1 MKTNKRRS
9 IISGRK
15 SLIILEIFLLIS
27 ALSISI
33 FLITENDLDYYWDL
47 LVPDR
52 SDEFKQYMT
61 TVDRMIKGEGYSS
74 AAVNL
79 KKASSYA
86 GTSINWLSVI
96 KRAYI
101 LSDKTQ
107 DLSHFEKYTYKAFDT
122 YPGNEDIRAFYV
134 YSLIR
139 QEHFEEASQLAL
151 SINSPYYDNI
161 KVEAALTAEFATE
174 QIADPFSY
182 ILKLLSE
189 SQDPAIFQKV
199 GKITGNEKFLFD
211 AAVLHMK
218 YGEVK
223 DAYNLAYNITGP
235 WVNDEAIGMIAIDR
249 GEYNQALTRFLNH
262 NQQDI
267 NNHNEKWEVQ
277 LIIADL
283 LQLSDTMQEAI
294 FYYDRSLEIHSD
306 GTWHQYANFSKLLK
320 ETGRYRQSMDMLQD
334 GIQAFPENEKELII
348 SMVNNQ
354 FDKNRSTTERY
365 LKTFLEKNPDDP
377 EANLL
382 FIDNFPIQTTPEKY
396 SARIWEL
403 YNKNPS
409 NRKIA
414 EFLLWYLLGVGDLEG
429 TTLVLDRF
437 DRDSGRSYW
446 TVFYRALSLSM
457 AKGFN
462 EAELLLHESIE
473 LKETWFSYY
482 NLAVI
487 QLFLNKNDDV
497 VNNLNIAETLL
508 KKSSIFDN
516 KYLSNIKTKYARAYI
531 GLQQIDNAR
540 IELEE
545 ALKLDNENLE
555 AALLTRKIQ

>member
-1 MKTNKRRS
+1 M
-9 IISGRK
+9 I
-15 SLIILEIFLLIS
+15 
-27 ALSISI
+27 
-33 FLITENDLDYYWDL
+33 
-47 LVPDR
+47 PDR
-52 SDEFKQYMT
+52 SEEFKQYLI

-96 KRAYI
+96 KRAYS
-101 LSDKTQ
+101 LSERTQ
-107 DLSHFEKYTYKAFDT
+107 ESSHFNKYTKKAFDT

-134 YSLIR
+134 FSLIGQDR
-139 QEHFEEASQLAL
+139 FEEASQLAE
-151 SINSPYYDNI
+151 SINNPYYDNI
-161 KVEAALTAEFATE
+161 KVEAALTAEFVSET
-174 QIADPFSY
+174 IADPFSH
-182 ILKLLSE
+182 ILKLLAE
-189 SQDPAIFQKV
+189 AEDPEIFKKI
-199 GKITGNEKFLFD
+199 GNITGNEKLLFD

-218 YGEVK
+218 YGEIK

-262 NQQDI
+262 NRLDL
-267 NNHNEKWEVQ
+267 NNHNEKWEIQ
-277 LIIADL
+277 LIIGDL
-283 LQLSDTMQEAI
+283 LQLSRSMQEAI
-294 FYYDRSLEIHSD
+294 FYYNRSQEINSS
-306 GTWHQYANFSKLLK
+306 GSWHQYANFSRLLK
-320 ETGRYRQSMDMLQD
+320 ETGRYRQSMDMLQE
-334 GIQAFPENEKELII
+334 GIHTFPDDEKELII

-365 LKTFLEKNPDDP
+365 LKTFLDENPDDP

-382 FIDNFPIQTTPEKY
+382 YIENFPIQTTPEKY

-457 AKGFN
+457 AKGFI
-462 EAELLLHESIE
+462 EAELLLQESIE
-473 LKETWFSYY
+473 LKDTWFSYY

-487 QLFLNKNDDV
+487 QLFLNKYDEV
-497 VNNLNIAETLL
+497 LNNLNRAETLL
-508 KKSSIFDN
+508 KKSSIIEV
-516 KYLSNIKTKYARAYI
+516 KYLSNIKTKYASAYI
-531 GLQQIDNAR
+531 GLRQIDNAR
-540 IELEE
+540 IELKE